1 MINFMYGTPAFIAR
15 LLPIFSLKSDFL
27 MEQLMLL
34 LEIIHDAGGFVFLAM
49 TDNLSV
55 NQKMFKL
62 LKGKYHQH
70 SLSVITHPLN
80 NILLKYLSL
89 FYDPTH
95 MLKNIRNNWTTEK
108 TQTLEFTDPDSGKI
122 VFAKWS
128 DLKQIYNEEVS
139 KPIKRT
145 KLDYQPLYPNNFEKQ
160 KVSLVLN
167 VFNEKTAA
175 ALKQSKFNDTA
186 LFIEKIMRMWH
197 ILNVKS
203 PCEGRNLEDPG
214 RYPINSPDDE

>member
-1 MINFMYGTPAFIAR
+1 M
-15 LLPIFSLKSDFL
+15 
-27 MEQLMLL
+27 
-34 LEIIHDAGGFVFLAM
+34 
-49 TDNLSV
+49 
-55 NQKMFKL
+55 
-62 LKGKYHQH
+62 
-70 SLSVITHPLN
+70 
-80 NILLKYLSL
+80 
-89 FYDPTH
+89 
-95 MLKNIRNNWTTEK
+95 
-108 TQTLEFTDPDSGKI
+108 
-122 VFAKWS
+122 FAKWS
-128 DLKQIYNEEVS
+128 DLKQIYTEEVN

-167 VFNEKTAA
+167 VFNDKTVA

-214 RYPINSPDDE
+214 TYHINSPDDERLNFLERIAASLKLMVNSKKGQRVGGLTVDTTNAWHVSLLGLVDLTKSLLGSGMKYICLGKIQSRIEGEFGVIRQLGGGNYLVSVEQVISSLSLRRFKLYHKLHIDTEERYQMKMYAALVI